1 MSKFDLQTWRRDRLA
16 IDRAQGIPPPGR
28 RDVTVIA
35 YVFGTENEMSRYAEA
50 IELALRETYRHCG
63 RLKTTLVINRPTKA
77 LECFA
82 AECGGDMRIDLDE
95 SLIPGDIVGFSR
107 NMIRTLPERFDTEYM
122 LNVHPDGF
130 PLRPGLDEFIAM
142 GYDYIGG
149 AWDIK
154 HDDWI
159 TRLLLNR
166 NDGAGNGGFA
176 LRTRK
181 ICELGAQAYRRFW
194 KMIPDCYLL
203 YEDVFFTRFLPRWSP
218 GYARQLKLA
227 PQSDAARFAFCENLA
242 AQHEYGQLPFGF
254 HSWRAFGTLKL
265 MLQRQGD
272 LVARENRDK
281 GKRCNMRDYLRRAAN
296 NSNDCFAAGS
306 PQVTALMYFFWSE
319 ERAEEKWPEFLGALL
334 ETWRHCGKLK
344 TVVVANAPHAC
355 ICETAIRYPWLDI
368 QIEPKLI
375 PGDINSMSIDCISK
389 LGERFTTDYVLI
401 VQNDGFPLRGGLEEF
416 VRLGY
421 DYYGA
426 PLCRPQWFPNLLT
439 RVLNYCPQNG
449 GFSLRSRRIC
459 RLVAKYYR
467 RYYADKPFEVA
478 TMSEDLFYTMTLP
491 RRHFGFWLR
500 RRQAPSAVAARFSLE
515 VFKPCQGKPF
525 GFHQNGWK
533 LLDE

>member
-35 YVFGTENEMSRYAEA
+35 YVFGTENELSRYAEA

-63 RLKTTLVINRPTKA
+63 RLKTTLVINRPSKA

-149 AWDIK
+149 PWEIK

-181 ICELGAQAYRRFW
+181 ICELGASAYRRFW

-203 YEDVFFTRFLPRWSP
+203 YEDVFFTRFLPRWQL
-218 GYARQLKLA
+218 GYSRRIKIASQ
-227 PQSDAARFAFCENLA
+227 DEAARFSFCENGE
-242 AQHEYGQLPFGF
+242 AQRRYGQLPFGF
-254 HSWRAFGTLKL
+254 HSWKSLTCLK
-265 MLQRQGD
+265 
-272 LVARENRDK
+272 E
-281 GKRCNMRDYLRRAAN
+281 
-296 NSNDCFAAGS
+296 
-306 PQVTALMYFFWSE
+306 
-319 ERAEEKWPEFLGALL
+319 EFLA
-334 ETWRHCGKLK
+334 
-344 TVVVANAPHAC
+344 
-355 ICETAIRYPWLDI
+355 
-368 QIEPKLI
+368 
-375 PGDINSMSIDCISK
+375 
-389 LGERFTTDYVLI
+389 
-401 VQNDGFPLRGGLEEF
+401 
-416 VRLGY
+416 
-421 DYYGA
+421 
-426 PLCRPQWFPNLLT
+426 
-439 RVLNYCPQNG
+439 
-449 GFSLRSRRIC
+449 
-459 RLVAKYYR
+459 
-467 RYYADKPFEVA
+467 
-478 TMSEDLFYTMTLP
+478 
-491 RRHFGFWLR
+491 
-500 RRQAPSAVAARFSLE
+500 
-515 VFKPCQGKPF
+515 
-525 GFHQNGWK
+525 
-533 LLDE
+533 